1 MRYET
6 YHRYIYYYYYE
17 NGRIFLEVGMKN
29 LLKAGG
35 DSIVCE
41 KLDEHRFSSD

>member
-17 NGRIFLEVGMKN
+17 NGRIFLEVGKN